1 MVMHI
6 NDISFVLVIIFEVGK
21 LFKSINQSGLSE
33 EIPIFVLRV
42 ILCQMW
48 FFLLRH
54 PVIRIVVRI
63 QQLQAFN

>member
-42 ILCQMW
+42 ILCQM
-48 FFLLRH
+48 
-54 PVIRIVVRI
+54 
-63 QQLQAFN
+63 